1 MTSGSRPGRH
11 PSARSLGW
19 SRVAAALLVPL
30 LAFLVLQLRY
40 YAPHHVEDVNL
51 VAAEAEQP
59 LAASTGAPPISIAPP
74 EPSAERP
81 AGAGSLIVAAP
92 PRPPPRRLSL
102 APHSFH
108 RGNR

>member
-1 MTSGSRPGRH
+1 VNEIGMTSGSRPGRH

-30 LAFLVLQLRY
+30 LAFLVLPLRY

-51 VAAEAEQP
+51 GAAEAEQP

-92 PRPPPRRLSL
+92 PPLPPPGRAPPPRAL
-102 APHSFH
+102 
-108 RGNR
+108 

>member
-1 MTSGSRPGRH
+1 MTSRSRPGRH

-51 VAAEAEQP
+51 VVAATEQP

-81 AGAGSLIVAAP
+81 AGAGSLIVEARPLCPSPGRAP
-92 PRPPPRRLSL
+92 PVGSL
-102 APHSFH
+102 
-108 RGNR
+108 